1 VKASYRCMIEYPL
14 PFIPGMD
21 FSGIVTELGDG
32 VTDLAVGDQVFG
44 ATPIRLLCILV
55 TLT

>member
-1 VKASYRCMIEYPL
+1 MIEYPL
-14 PFIPGMD
+14 PFIPRMD

-32 VTDLAVGDQVFG
+32 VTDFAVGDQVFG